1 MRLPILHCVWYIFF
15 ILLELIL
22 RPPNLSRWC
31 WSTWK
36 PELFSCLLCSW
47 ILMVLTYCGIV
58 HQGDIKYNQ
67 THTQMTMEKQTQ
79 MTTRINRI
87 FSFTLFF
94 LFLSDT
100 ATEITLPFECLWFNQ
115 LHVSPQMRL
124 KYEHFTVKTTVV
136 SKLIP
141 NIYIPVR

>member
-1 MRLPILHCVWYIFF
+1 MSHKGSLLWDCLFCIVSDVFFF

-79 MTTRINRI
+79 MTTHINRI

-94 LFLSDT
+94 FFLSDT
-100 ATEITLPFECLWFNQ
+100 ATEITLLFECLWFNQ
-115 LHVSPQMRL
+115 LYVSPQMGWSINTSL
-124 KYEHFTVKTTVV
+124 
-136 SKLIP
+136 SKPPLFL
-141 NIYIPVR
+141 N